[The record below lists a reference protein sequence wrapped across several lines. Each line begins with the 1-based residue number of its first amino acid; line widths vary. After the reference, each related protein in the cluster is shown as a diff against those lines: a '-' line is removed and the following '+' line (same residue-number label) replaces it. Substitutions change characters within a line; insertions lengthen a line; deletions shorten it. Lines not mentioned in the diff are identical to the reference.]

1 MESYPWVR
9 FGANDMQTVDV
20 LLVEDNTGDAM
31 LIRQALYGCPVPVH
45 LHIAIDG
52 EQALLMLTNPP
63 VQPDLII
70 LDLNIP
76 KITGTALL
84 QRWRVGTTPVV
95 VFSSSANPTEKVRSL
110 ALGAREFVSKP
121 MDLDEFTH
129 AVCRIVHDWAMPE
142 GTPRWN

>member
-1 MESYPWVR
+1 
-9 FGANDMQTVDV
+9 MQAVDV

-31 LIRQALYGCPVPVH
+31 LIRQALADCPVPVT
-45 LHIAIDG
+45 LHIALDG

-121 MDLDEFTH
+121 MDLDEFSET
-129 AVCRIVHDWAMPE
+129 VCQIVEDWGMPE
-142 GTPRWN
+142 ETVVGT

>member
-9 FGANDMQTVDV
+9 FGANDMQAVDV

-31 LIRQALYGCPVPVH
+31 LIRQALYWCPVPVH

-76 KITGTALL
+76 KITGPALL
-84 QRWRVGTTPVV
+84 ERWRVEAIPVV
-95 VFSSSANPTEKVRSL
+95 VFSSSANPSEKERCL
-110 ALGAREFVSKP
+110 ALGAREFVIKP
-121 MDLDEFTH
+121 MDLDEFTET
-129 AVCRIVHDWAMPE
+129 VCRIVEEWAMPE
-142 GTPRWN
+142 GTVVGS

>member
-1 MESYPWVR
+1 
-9 FGANDMQTVDV
+9 MQKLVDV

-31 LIRQALYGCPVPVH
+31 LIRQALYEYPVPVN
-45 LHIAIDG
+45 LHIAVDG

-70 LDLNIP
+70 LDLNVP

-84 QRWRVGTTPVV
+84 QQWRVGTTPVV
-95 VFSSSANPTEKVRSL
+95 VFSSTTNPTERVRSL

-121 MDLDEFTH
+121 MDLDAFSD
-129 AVCRIVHDWAMPE
+129 AVCRIVEDWTMPE
-142 GTPRWN
+142 DAVVGS

>member
-1 MESYPWVR
+1 MESYLWVR
-9 FGANDMQTVDV
+9 FGANDMQAVDV
-20 LLVEDNTGDAM
+20 LLVEDNTGDAV
-31 LIRQALYGCPVPVH
+31 LIRQALSECPVPVT
-45 LHIAIDG
+45 LHIALDG

-110 ALGAREFVSKP
+110 ALGARESVSKP
-121 MDLDEFTH
+121 MDLDEFTR
-129 AVCRIVHDWAMPE
+129 AVRGIVERWSISE
-142 GTPRWN
+142 VTPCWN

>member
-1 MESYPWVR
+1 
-9 FGANDMQTVDV
+9 MQAVDV
-20 LLVEDNTGDAM
+20 LLVEDNVGDAM
-31 LIRQALYGCPVPVH
+31 LIRHALYGCPVPVH
-45 LHIAIDG
+45 LHIAVDG

-121 MDLDEFTH
+121 TDLDEFTH
-129 AVCRIVHDWAMPE
+129 AVCGIVEKWGMQA
-142 GTPRWN
+142 TPCCN